1 MCNKLT
7 IILLWCCALQMQA
20 QRHIAYSPFVK
31 SIQVVAGQK
40 WQEMP
45 VVQLGTDEP
54 INIAF
59 DWLSHEHQR
68 FTYNI
73 THLEYDWTPST
84 ALISTDYA
92 EGFTEELNI
101 DDDQLSVLT
110 TQNYTHYT
118 FTIPND
124 QCRLTMSGNYRIDIL
139 RANEDSSTG
148 QDTVLTAFFMVNE
161 DAVPVQMALLKNT
174 DIDVQKSHQQVELST
189 DYTLLSPQHPREQI
203 KGYVLQNGRWSSA
216 RLLPQAPI
224 ITQSTLKWEH
234 CRQLIFSGGNEHH
247 KFEILD
253 VHRNSLGVMSTEWDG
268 HQWHANLETD
278 YPRPSYIYDE
288 SARGSFYIRN
298 SDNSEN
304 DVASE
309 YVTIHFHLKSP
320 RQPYPVYVNA
330 HWTND
335 TFLPKYRMTYNEQA
349 GEYTLATPLKYG
361 YYSYQYLMLKPDGS
375 TSLLPP
381 EGSFYQTANKYT
393 TLIYYRGVTDRAD
406 RLVGVKT
413 IQ

>member
-1 MCNKLT
+1 
-7 IILLWCCALQMQA
+7 MQA
-20 QRHIAYSPFVK
+20 QRHIVYSPNVK
-31 SIQVVAGQK
+31 SVQVVAGQK

-45 VVQLGTDEP
+45 IIELNADET

-68 FTYNI
+68 FTYSV
-73 THLEYDWTPST
+73 THLEYDWTPSS
-84 ALISTDYA
+84 LLSTDYA
-92 EGFTEELNI
+92 EGFTEDLTI
-101 DDDQLSVLT
+101 DNDQLSVLT
-110 TQNYTHYT
+110 TQNYTHYD
-118 FTIPND
+118 FSIPNEE
-124 QCRLTMSGNYRIDIL
+124 CRLTMSGNYRVDVM
-139 RANEDSSTG
+139 RANSDGASTE

-161 DAVPVQMALLKNT
+161 AAVPLQVDLLENT
-174 DIDVQKSHQQVELST
+174 DIDVQKSHQQVEVAVNYSNLA
-189 DYTLLSPQHPREQI
+189 PQNARGQI

-216 RLLPQAPI
+216 CQLPQAPI
-224 ITQSTLKWEH
+224 VTQNTLKWDH
-234 CRQLIFSGGNEHH
+234 CRPLIFQAGNEHH

-253 VHRNSLGVMSTEWDG
+253 VHRNSLGVVSTEWDG
-268 HQWHANLETD
+268 EQWHANLETD
-278 YPRPSYIYDE
+278 YPRLSYIYDE

-309 YVTIHFHLKSP
+309 YLTVHFHLKSP

-335 TFLPKYRMTYNEQA
+335 SFLPEYRMDYDSQA
-349 GEYTLATPLKYG
+349 GEYTIAVPLKYG
-361 YYSYQYLMLKPDGS
+361 YYSYQYLMLQPDGK
-375 TSLLPP
+375 TALVPT
-381 EGSFYQTANKYT
+381 EGSFYQTKNKYT
-393 TLIYYRGVTDRAD
+393 ALVYYRSVTDRAD

>member
-1 MCNKLT
+1 M
-7 IILLWCCALQMQA
+7 QMQA
-20 QRHIAYSPFVK
+20 QRHIAYSPNIK
-31 SIQVVAGQK
+31 SVQVVAGQK

-45 VVQLGTDEP
+45 IVQLGTDEA
-54 INIAF
+54 ISIAF
-59 DWLSHEHQR
+59 DWLSHEYQR
-68 FTYNI
+68 FTYSI
-73 THLEYDWTPST
+73 THLEYDWSPST
-84 ALISTDYA
+84 ALLSTDYA
-92 EGFTEELNI
+92 EGFTEDLTI
-101 DDDQLSVLT
+101 DDDQLSILT

-124 QCRLTMSGNYRIDIL
+124 QCRLTMSGNYRIDVL

-148 QDTVLTAFFMVNE
+148 QDTVFTAFFMVNE
-161 DAVPVQMALLKNT
+161 ATVPVQMTLLQNT

-189 DYTLLSPQHPREQI
+189 DYTLLSPQHPRDQI

-216 RLLPQAPI
+216 RVLPQAPI

-234 CRQLIFSGGNEHH
+234 CRQLIFPGGNEHH

-309 YVTIHFHLKSP
+309 YVMVHFHLKSP

-349 GEYTLATPLKYG
+349 DEYTLSTPLKYG

-375 TSLLPP
+375 TSLLPS
-381 EGSFYQTANKYT
+381 EGSLYQTANKYT
-393 TLIYYRGVTDRAD
+393 ALIYYRGVTDRAD

>member
-1 MCNKLT
+1 
-7 IILLWCCALQMQA
+7 
-20 QRHIAYSPFVK
+20 
-31 SIQVVAGQK
+31 
-40 WQEMP
+40 MP

-148 QDTVLTAFFMVNE
+148 QDTVFTAFFMVNE
-161 DAVPVQMALLKNT
+161 AAVPVQMTLLQNT

-288 SARGSFYIRN
+288 SARGSF
-298 SDNSEN
+298 
-304 DVASE
+304 
-309 YVTIHFHLKSP
+309 
-320 RQPYPVYVNA
+320 
-330 HWTND
+330 
-335 TFLPKYRMTYNEQA
+335 
-349 GEYTLATPLKYG
+349 
-361 YYSYQYLMLKPDGS
+361 
-375 TSLLPP
+375 
-381 EGSFYQTANKYT
+381 
-393 TLIYYRGVTDRAD
+393 
-406 RLVGVKT
+406 
-413 IQ
+413 